1 MVLHNIGL
9 PYLLASFFWSG
20 SDLCNYCVRNYS
32 STKNATKFM
41 CKQIMLDEYHKG
53 MSVQE
58 CSIRARKALLG
69 IKEYMMCP
77 CRSPL
82 NI

>member
-9 PYLLASFFWSG
+9 TYLLAPFFWSG
-20 SDLCNYCVRNYS
+20 SDLCNYCVGNYS
-32 STKNATKFM
+32 LTKNATKFM

-58 CSIRARKALLG
+58 CSIRTRKALLG
-69 IKEYMMCP
+69 IKENMIYP
-77 CRSPL
+77 CGSPL